1 MTESVTST
9 HSAFVPYYILWINGL
24 SRTSRGWGCVSACF
38 ETRNFVALLSMTKVG
53 GCTKVRHPEEPV
65 LSVSKGGRLEGRTA
79 AVRA

>member
-1 MTESVTST
+1 MNTD
-9 HSAFVPYYILWINGL
+9 
-24 SRTSRGWGCVSACF
+24 ACF